1 VTSTTLSSLV
11 IVVAIAA
18 LAPIVSD
25 ALKWVRVPALA
36 FELVLGI
43 VVGPEVLHWA
53 HLDPTIETL
62 AEFGLAILMFLAGYE
77 IEFDR
82 VRGRPLQLAA
92 SGWLMSLVL
101 GLAAG
106 LAVSA
111 SGLAVSALVVGLA
124 LTTTAIGTLLPM
136 LSDAGELNT
145 RFGSLF
151 LAAGAVGEFGP
162 IIAIALLLA
171 KGDKASTVAY
181 LLIFFAVAVVVGIVA
196 LRPRPL
202 RLSVLLTRTLHTTGQ
217 LAVRVCVFVIVVLV
231 WVASRLGLD
240 ALLGAFAA
248 GIVVRLFLSGG
259 EHQEAEVVHEKL
271 ETIGFGFFIPLF
283 FVVSGMR
290 FDLNALT
297 SSSSAMAKVPLFLGL
312 FLVVRGLPVLLYRR
326 DLPPGSRL
334 PFALLSAAA
343 LPLVVVITDIGVQ
356 TNRMRPATAAAL
368 VTAGLIS
375 VLVFP
380 LIAFGLRRR
389 DQISPEVPQA
399 NV

>member
-1 VTSTTLSSLV
+1 
-11 IVVAIAA
+11 
-18 LAPIVSD
+18 
-25 ALKWVRVPALA
+25 
-36 FELVLGI
+36 
-43 VVGPEVLHWA
+43 
-53 HLDPTIETL
+53 
-62 AEFGLAILMFLAGYE
+62 
-77 IEFDR
+77 
-82 VRGRPLQLAA
+82 
-92 SGWLMSLVL
+92 
-101 GLAAG
+101 
-106 LAVSA
+106 
-111 SGLAVSALVVGLA
+111 
-124 LTTTAIGTLLPM
+124 
-136 LSDAGELNT
+136 
-145 RFGSLF
+145 
-151 LAAGAVGEFGP
+151 
-162 IIAIALLLA
+162 
-171 KGDKASTVAY
+171 
-181 LLIFFAVAVVVGIVA
+181 
-196 LRPRPL
+196 
-202 RLSVLLTRTLHTTGQ
+202 VLLTRTLHTTGQ
-217 LAVRVCVFVIVVLV
+217 LAVRVCVLVIVVLV

-297 SSSSAMAKVPLFLGL
+297 SSSSAMAKVPLFLVL
-312 FLVVRGLPVLLYRR
+312 FVVVRGLPVLLYRR
-326 DLPPGSRL
+326 DLPAGSRL

-389 DQISPEVPQA
+389 GQISSEVPQA